1 MIGATSI
8 AIGLPERSRSWRVL
22 SLPAKLFIGLIVA
35 AGLGTLIY
43 GGIHQSS
50 RNIAEFIC
58 YLGIAILASRL
69 KVNLPGITGT
79 LSVNFLFVLIGV
91 LELSFTE
98 TLILGAISM
107 LAQCVYPHRTKALQV
122 TFNVC
127 ASSIST
133 ALAYVAF
140 HHRLTNLVIDSR
152 PVLLGLSA
160 TVYFIANAGL
170 IATAISLTERR
181 PVNRILVDS
190 YFWSFPY
197 YLVGA
202 GIAGGIAWLNE
213 SFNWET
219 SLLVLPAVY
228 LIYRSYRLYL
238 GKLEDE
244 KRHVEEMAN
253 LHLRTIE
260 ALALAIEA
268 KDHTTHEHLQRVR
281 VYALEVA
288 KDLGVSGPELEAL
301 HAAALLHD
309 IGKLAVPEHIISKPG
324 RLTPEEFEKMKI
336 HTLVGA
342 EILER
347 VRFPYPVVP
356 IVRAHHEKWDG
367 SGYPLGLKGAEIPIG
382 ARILSAVDYLDALAS
397 DRQYRR
403 ALPMREVIQKLAAES
418 GKSFD
423 PKVVDILQKRYEQL
437 EHLALAKSAEDP
449 NAPLSTA
456 IKIERGLEPAA
467 GFENTLAPDYVGR
480 ETTFLSSIAAARQE
494 AQALFEL
501 SQDLGASLSLGE
513 TLSVFSVKL
522 KPMVPYDAIAIY
534 IQRDGELIPEYV
546 NGDNYRLFSSLR
558 IPVGQGLSGW
568 VAHNRKP
575 IINGNPS
582 VEPGYLNDPSMLS
595 TLRSALA
602 VPLEGVAGIIGVLAL
617 YRAERDAF
625 TSDHLRILLAVSGKM
640 ALAIEN
646 ALKYQQAENSAI
658 TDYLT
663 GLPNARSLFLQLDRE
678 LARCKRDDTS
688 LTVMV
693 SDMDGFKQIND
704 RFGHLEGNRVLRL
717 FAQALKDSC
726 REYDYVARM
735 GGDEFVV
742 IAPGLAADAAGK
754 KVEQMRTLA
763 RHAGSEVCGEEILS
777 LSVGRAVYPA
787 DGKDAEQLLAEADR
801 RMYLEKQKQLAYKDR
816 RSHPR
821 MKCRVTIEMQTE
833 TGGVPVFANLTDIS
847 MGGCFVETS
856 TILSPGSQIKLG
868 FSMDDPSL
876 SVEGVIL
883 RLDPGTGVAVQFRE
897 MNRETRERMFKIL
910 EFVQKTTTFF
920 NKRYLDSLAKS

>member
-1 MIGATSI
+1 MSI
-8 AIGLPERSRSWRVL
+8 A
-22 SLPAKLFIGLIVA
+22 AKLFITAVVMGGLAILVYA
-35 AGLGTLIY
+35 
-43 GGIHQSS
+43 GIHQSS
-50 RNIAEFIC
+50 KNIAEFIC

-69 KVNLPGITGT
+69 KVSLPGISGT
-79 LSVNFLFVLIGV
+79 LSVSFLFILIGV

-107 LAQCVYPHRTKALQV
+107 VAQCVFPDRPKALQV

-127 ASSIST
+127 AGCIST
-133 ALAYVAF
+133 ALAYQVY
-140 HHRLTNLVIDSR
+140 HHPLTNLLLPNH

-160 TVYFIANAGL
+160 TVYFVANAGS
-170 IATAISLTERR
+170 IATVISLTERR
-181 PVNRILVDS
+181 PLGRILVDC

-202 GIAGGIAWLNE
+202 GIAGIITWLNQN
-213 SFNWET
+213 FNWEM

-281 VYALEVA
+281 VYAIEVA
-288 KDLGVSGPELEAL
+288 KELGVNGPELEAL

-367 SGYPLGLKGAEIPIG
+367 SGYPLGLKGAEIPVG

-403 ALPMREVIQKLAAES
+403 ALPLKDVMQKLAAES

-423 PKVVDILQKRYEQL
+423 PRVVDVLQKRYQHL
-437 EHLALAKSAEDP
+437 EEMAIAKSAEDP

-456 IKIERGLEPAA
+456 IKIERGMEPAA
-467 GFENTLAPDYVGR
+467 GFENAKAQDYAGK

-522 KPMVPYDAIAIY
+522 KPMVRYDAIAIY
-534 IQRDGELIPEYV
+534 VKREDELVPEYV

-558 IPVGQGLSGW
+558 IPIGQGLSGW
-568 VAHNRKP
+568 VAQNRKP

-582 VEPGYLNDPSMLS
+582 VEPGYLNDPTKFS

-602 VPLEGVAGIIGVLAL
+602 VPLEGVSGVIGVLAL
-617 YRAERDAF
+617 YGSERDAF

-646 ALKYQQAENSAI
+646 ALKYQQAESSAT

-678 LARCKRDDTS
+678 LARCKRDNST

-704 RFGHLEGNRVLRL
+704 RFGHLEGNRTLRL

-742 IAPGLAADAAGK
+742 IATGLAADAASK
-754 KVEQMRTLA
+754 KAEQMRALA
-763 RHAGSEVCGEEILS
+763 RHAGNEVCGEEILS
-777 LSVGRAVYPA
+777 LSVGRAVYPD

-816 RSHPR
+816 RAHPR
-821 MKCRVTIEMQTE
+821 MKCRVTIEMQATE
-833 TGGVPVFANLTDIS
+833 ASVPLFANLTDIS
-847 MGGCFVETS
+847 MGGCYIETS
-856 TILSPGSQIKLG
+856 TILAAGSTIKLKV
-868 FSMDDPSL
+868 SMDDPTL
-876 SVEGVIL
+876 CVEGMVA
-883 RLDPGTGVAVQFRE
+883 RLDPGSGVAVQFRE
-897 MNRETRERMFKIL
+897 LNREGRERMFRIL
-910 EFVQKTTTFF
+910 EFVQKTTTYF
-920 NKRYLDSLAKS
+920 NNRYLDTLAKQ